1 MSDLL
6 QLMIK
11 LVLTAFFWGLEKM
24 VLITILANNWFLFST
39 EQIRPSVNIIFKVG
53 SVCSKGICFLNKLV
67 IPESLSLCF
76 MISLTL

>member
-53 SVCSKGICFLNKLV
+53 SVCSKRICFLNKLV

>member
-39 EQIRPSVNIIFKVG
+39 EQIRPSVNINFKVG